1 MKVEVSVGEAIDKL
15 SILELKLKKIT
26 NENKQIEIQKEI
38 NALAECIQYKNYY
51 LYYNLLMY
59 VNEKIWD
66 MTDLIKSSTVEDP
79 KFAYLSNQIF
89 EFNQKRFRIKNW
101 YNLIASSDIKEQKS
115 YSLSQCKIIIND
127 SNTFY
132 NKISEIIYLALEY
145 DVVTIVSNFNDKVK
159 TICKIPTILYSEY
172 GNGASPSVG
181 EGEQLESVTLV
192 KDSDNINNNT
202 IYLENFEI
210 PYKDII
216 PICEFKPLIYISGGL
231 LGDFVHQL
239 SIINEQ
245 FLNTGRKGVLYIA
258 NDIGGENFKYGLTKT
273 HEDTY
278 KLVVKQNYIK
288 MYKIFNNEPYDINLS
303 IWRNGNIST
312 TWDKIFL
319 NTYNIPWGINKWI
332 NVPHDDIWKDTIL
345 INTTSYRPAYNINFL
360 QICKIYGKSVK
371 FINLNNV
378 ETELFKSMVGADNAN
393 FYSPTDLYE
402 LCIAINSCKLF
413 IGNLSSPLAF
423 AYAMHK
429 KSVVGLCSGD
439 QIRHLGLEQTMPNLI
454 INSNINVVMG
464 TIKQLCD

>member
-26 NENKQIEIQKEI
+26 DENKQIEIKKEI
-38 NALAECIQYKNYY
+38 NALAECNQYKNYY

-79 KFAYLSNQIF
+79 KFAYLSNKIF

-101 YNLIASSDIKEQKS
+101 YNLITSSDIKEQKS

-127 SNTFY
+127 ANTFY

-172 GNGASPSVG
+172 GN
-181 EGEQLESVTLV
+181 
-192 KDSDNINNNT
+192 DNINNNT
-202 IYLENFEI
+202 ICLENFEI
-210 PYKDII
+210 PDKDII

-231 LGDFVHQL
+231 LGDFIHQL

-278 KLVVKQNYIK
+278 KLVTKQNYIK

-312 TWDKIFL
+312 TWNKIFL

-332 NVPHDDIWKDTIL
+332 NVPYNDIWKDTIL
-345 INTTSYRPAYNINFL
+345 INTTSYRPAYNIDFVK
-360 QICKIYGKSVK
+360 ICKDYGKSVK
-371 FINLNNV
+371 FINLNDA

-393 FYSPTDLYE
+393 FYSPADLYE

-429 KSVVGLCSGD
+429 KSVVGLSSGD

-454 INSNINVVMG
+454 INQDINVVME